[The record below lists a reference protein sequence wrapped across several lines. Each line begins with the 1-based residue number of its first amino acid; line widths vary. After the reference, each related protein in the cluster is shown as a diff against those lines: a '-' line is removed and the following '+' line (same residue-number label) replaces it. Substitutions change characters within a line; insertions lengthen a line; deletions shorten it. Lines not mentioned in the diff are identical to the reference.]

1 MKKKARAIK
10 RKRVFEL
17 FTFVFSLAFIM
28 SSLNPKAK
36 YNHNY
41 HNHNLKI
48 NTINYNNNTN
58 NSKTK
63 IVKNTISSLSSPT
76 SNLSVSNGNKL
87 SSSLSIQNVSQ
98 NSKPISNTKAKS
110 KAVASTALSNNLQVR
125 TNKSDTYLRR
135 QSKLN
140 FFLMFSNLP
149 FNNSHHSSFNNFNHH
164 NHFYLNTFQSLVHY
178 GDNIGAKVVK
188 CLINENSYE
197 AQSILS
203 PDYDIYQG
211 PALCITYDAILKDE
225 HWDEIFVNND
235 EEASLQSQNKS
246 SHTARSKSLQKQG
259 INSQAS
265 KFMSFFHI
273 SDFIAILSGFKV
285 AFVDPYER
293 ISTDERSY
301 VAIFDLKN
309 DTNDIEQ
316 FEDQFKPLEKI
327 FNVPLL
333 KSKFYNGTII
343 RLPLRTQNSSC
354 SVSNKLVYVK
364 DILVNAKDFMK
375 EAHLHILFS
384 KNISNIQ
391 FCRSKD
397 NQNIEKVLNFI
408 YFLSDKFKVL

>member
-1 MKKKARAIK
+1 
-10 RKRVFEL
+10 
-17 FTFVFSLAFIM
+17 M

-36 YNHNY
+36 YNNNY
-41 HNHNLKI
+41 HNHNSKI
-48 NTINYNNNTN
+48 NAINYNNNP
-58 NSKTK
+58 KAK
-63 IVKNTISSLSSPT
+63 IVKSTISSLNSPT

-87 SSSLSIQNVSQ
+87 SSSLSIQSVSQ
-98 NSKPISNTKAKS
+98 NCKPISNTSNARSRPKA
-110 KAVASTALSNNLQVR
+110 AANTAPSNHSQAR
-125 TNKSDTYLRR
+125 TNKPDIYLRR

-149 FNNSHHSSFNNFNHH
+149 FNTSFHSLNNPIHH

-197 AQSILS
+197 TQSLIAT
-203 PDYDIYQG
+203 DYDIYQG

-235 EEASLQSQNKS
+235 DEASLQTASKS
-246 SHTARSKSLQKQG
+246 SHLPRPKSNQKPG
-259 INSQAS
+259 LNSQAS

-343 RLPLRTQNSSC
+343 RLPLRTQNM
-354 SVSNKLVYVK
+354 
-364 DILVNAKDFMK
+364 A
-375 EAHLHILFS
+375 FS
-384 KNISNIQ
+384 KRSN
-391 FCRSKD
+391 
-397 NQNIEKVLNFI
+397 NVLEIVAADTPIN
-408 YFLSDKFKVL
+408 

>member
-1 MKKKARAIK
+1 
-10 RKRVFEL
+10 
-17 FTFVFSLAFIM
+17 M

-36 YNHNY
+36 YNNNNY
-41 HNHNLKI
+41 NNHNLKI
-48 NTINYNNNTN
+48 NAINYNNN

-63 IVKNTISSLSSPT
+63 IVKNTISSLNSSPT

-87 SSSLSIQNVSQ
+87 SSSLSIQNVSP
-98 NSKPISNTKAKS
+98 NLKSITSNARAKTKA
-110 KAVASTALSNNLQVR
+110 ATSTAQKNYSQVR
-125 TNKSDTYLRR
+125 TNKSDSIYLRR

-140 FFLMFSNLP
+140 FFLMFSNLSFNNTLHP
-149 FNNSHHSSFNNFNHH
+149 FNNYLHH

-197 AQSILS
+197 SQNLITT
-203 PDYDIYQG
+203 DYDIYQG

-235 EEASLQSQNKS
+235 DDGSVPSQNKS
-246 SHTARSKSLQKQG
+246 SHTPRSKSLQNKG
-259 INSQAS
+259 ISSQAT

-343 RLPLRTQNSSC
+343 RLPLRTQNSNC

-397 NQNIEKVLNFI
+397 NQNIEKVFFIINFFLN
-408 YFLSDKFKVL
+408 